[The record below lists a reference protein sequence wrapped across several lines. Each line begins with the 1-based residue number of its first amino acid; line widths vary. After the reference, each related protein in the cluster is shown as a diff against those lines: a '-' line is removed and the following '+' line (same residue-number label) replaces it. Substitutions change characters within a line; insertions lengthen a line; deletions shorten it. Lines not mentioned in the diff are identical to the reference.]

1 MSDCKMDQAF
11 TVVFEACE
19 EGGYHSF
26 FKELPGIHSQGETLD
41 EAQANLI
48 DALREVIAYRVEQ
61 KLKGL
66 NQSEVKHLEAE
77 LAS

>member
-1 MSDCKMDQAF
+1 MDQAF
-11 TVVFEACE
+11 TAVFEACE
-19 EGGYHSF
+19 EGGFHAF
-26 FKELPGIHSQGETLD
+26 FRELPGIHSQGETLE

-48 DALREVIAYRVEQ
+48 DALREVLAYRVEQ

-66 NQSEVKHLEAE
+66 NQSQVKHLEAE